1 MDPGF
6 RRYDNKGIIQNR
18 IQTATKQTVH
28 FCGSGKN
35 KEYLLIIFVT
45 LIMDGEEVSTFVL
58 QDWNA
63 QYKNYCKT
71 YKYAFAVFAIFLKH
85 FTSMK
90 LAKVEYKTTFV
101 ETLDISGCEIRWL

>member
-1 MDPGF
+1 
-6 RRYDNKGIIQNR
+6 
-18 IQTATKQTVH
+18 
-28 FCGSGKN
+28 
-35 KEYLLIIFVT
+35 
-45 LIMDGEEVSTFVL
+45 MDGEEVSTFVL